1 MTGGQQRLRYRPRE
15 LSTKGGIFIDNNH
28 IAAKMEEFN
37 PVMQLAYDYLE
48 STNTVVFLTGK
59 AGTGKTTFLQNLRQ
73 NLKKK
78 LAVVAPTGVAAIN
91 AGGMTI
97 HSFFQLPFGPLPP
110 GGNERPEVHY
120 SAEKKELLSALEL
133 LIIDEISMVRPDV
146 LDQVDLILRNIK
158 GSAYPFGGVQLLL
171 IGDLSQLSP
180 IIRDEEWGILRPYYT
195 TPYFFS
201 SLVLQKT
208 SYVRI
213 ELVKVFR
220 QKEQAFVDIL
230 NEVRNQFIS
239 SESLSLLNA
248 RYVPD
253 FRPTAEDPYITLT
266 THNHIAQQ
274 INTEFLDA
282 LVGNEVEFTARIR
295 GEFPKDGY
303 PTETSLK
310 LKIGAQVMFVK
321 NDSSAEK
328 LFYNGKIGTVNRIED
343 KTVFVQCDREDK
355 EITVEALE
363 WTNVKYQLEG
373 EAINET
379 NAGSFAQIPLKL
391 AWAITIHKSQGL
403 SFDQAIIDVS
413 ESFAHGQVYVALS
426 RCRTLSGMI
435 LRNPIAAHNIIGDP
449 AVGRFNEQAQ
459 TIAPDA
465 RRLERD
471 QELYRLFLLTELFN
485 FVPLQ
490 VKLNGFELMLPTFK
504 NDILSV
510 AEKFIKQLNPERS
523 RQAASYFLEKLKAAV
538 ESLHLQLPAL
548 INQSKD
554 KAAKA
559 DQLIM
564 WLMNRICLLE
574 HFAVHRFA
582 TDTYLAL
589 VKNKLTAHERSYLKA
604 LNAVPNELLY
614 DRLLQWRETRAAA
627 DKVMPSMVL
636 SEKTAAAIAE
646 KLPETLKTLS
656 GIKGVGPHKAG
667 QYGAELIGLIRVYQR
682 ELSGGGTEQVS
693 LF

>member
-1 MTGGQQRLRYRPRE
+1 MTE
-15 LSTKGGIFIDNNH
+15 L
-28 IAAKMEEFN
+28 N

-48 STNTVVFLTGK
+48 NTNTVVFLTGK

-73 NLKKK
+73 TSKKK

-97 HSFFQLPFGPLPP
+97 HSFFQLPFGPLIP
-110 GGNERPEVHY
+110 GGTERPEVHY
-120 SAEKKELLSALEL
+120 SQEKKELLAALEL

-146 LDQVDLILRNIK
+146 LDQIDLILRNVK

-180 IIRDEEWGILRPYYT
+180 IIREEEWGILRPHYA

-201 SLVLQKT
+201 SLVMQKAV
-208 SYVRI
+208 YVRI
-213 ELVKVFR
+213 ELNHVFR
-220 QKEQAFVDIL
+220 QKEQVFVDIL
-230 NEVRNQFIS
+230 NEVRNQQLS
-239 SESLSLLNA
+239 VESLALLNA

-266 THNHIAQQ
+266 THNGIAQQ
-274 INTEFLDA
+274 VNSEFLDA
-282 LVGNEVEFTARIR
+282 LAGNEIEFTATIR
-295 GEFPKDGY
+295 GEFPKDAY

-310 LKIGAQVMFVK
+310 LKTGAQVMFVK

-328 LFYNGKIGTVNRIED
+328 LFYNGKIGTVTRIED
-343 KTVFVQCDREDK
+343 KTVFVQCGREEK
-355 EITVEALE
+355 ELSVEALE

-403 SFDQAIIDVS
+403 SFDKAIIDVS
-413 ESFAHGQVYVALS
+413 ESFAHGQAYVALS

-449 AVGRFNEQAQ
+449 AVARFTEQAK

-465 RRLERD
+465 KSLEHA
-471 QELYRLFLLTELFN
+471 QELYRRFLLTELFN

-490 VKLNGFELMLPTFK
+490 VKLNGFDLMLPTFK
-504 NDILSV
+504 SDILNV

-523 RQAASYFLEKLKAAV
+523 PQAASYFLEKSLAAI
-538 ESLHLQLPAL
+538 ESLHLQLPSL
-548 INQSKD
+548 IGQSKD

-559 DQLIM
+559 DQLIS
-564 WLMNRICLLE
+564 WLMNRIRLLE
-574 HFAVHRFA
+574 YFAVHPFA
-582 TDTYLAL
+582 TDSYLAL
-589 VKNKLTAHERSYLKA
+589 AKNKLATPLHSYLKA
-604 LNAVPNELLY
+604 LNALPNELLY
-614 DRLLQWRETRAAA
+614 ERLLEWREVKALA
-627 DKVMPSMVL
+627 DEVMPSMIL

-646 KLPETLKTLS
+646 KLPETLKALS
-656 GIKGVGPHKAG
+656 GLKGVGPHKAG

-682 ELSGGGTEQVS
+682 ELSGGGAEQVN